1 MRELKTTEMK
11 MVSGGWA
18 SSLSDAFAGLFW
30 GAGDGAMTG
39 MTIAGKFGGA
49 GGFGFGGLSQLVGYA
64 VTPVVSGII
73 GAIGGF
79 MFGEKAIADVVKNYR
94 ETAGAGS
101 VSHGG
106 SL

>member
-1 MRELKTTEMK
+1 MRELITTEVK
-11 MVSGGWA
+11 MVSGGWSA
-18 SSLSDAFAGLFW
+18 SLSDAFAGLFW

-39 MTIAGKFGGA
+39 MTIAGKFAGA
-49 GGFGFGGLSQLVGYA
+49 GGFGFGALAQLVGYA
-64 VTPVVSGII
+64 VTPVVGGIV
-73 GAIGGF
+73 GAIAGF
-79 MFGEKAIADVVKNYR
+79 MFGEKAIANVLQNYR